1 MIDETDPAVALQA
14 AMFAA
19 CTNSA
24 ALQAIAGGV
33 RVFDRVSVSVFPF
46 VRIGEDLV
54 SPDDSACG
62 SVSEVFSTVRAYSR
76 RPGLVEVKQIAAV
89 LQDLLDM
96 RTGDLDVDGF
106 RLVVGNCEGVSFERH
121 ADGLTTQAIVN
132 FRYRL
137 APVAT
142 SRDYAAAGLLGE
154 LVGAASAAV
163 KIKATASATLGELT
177 GSASAVVFISASGDV
192 TLGELTGSA
201 SAAVKIKATASAT
214 LGELV
219 GAASAV
225 APIKATSAATLGEL
239 TGAAS
244 ASIAIKATASATLGE
259 LVGAA
264 SAVVPIKATA
274 AGTLGELTGA
284 ASAAVK
290 IKATASATLGELTG
304 AASAVVQ
311 IKATAAATLGELVG
325 AAAIAGQPAAELVGE
340 GALGELTGSASAAV
354 KIKATASATLGDLV
368 GAALASITTP
378 ATAAAPSV
386 VWAAFTSGSGT
397 YDMSGQDI
405 EEGDVILMVTIGPYI
420 NTATYGNHSVQ
431 YDGWTLIYT
440 NGSSSNATTLSY
452 RIVDAAYLL
461 VLDGARS
468 GNGAAT
474 QMNWCVRGADLAQFA
489 ATDMGGY
496 LKIADATVSTYG
508 NTGTNIDTATGTVDV
523 ADSLI
528 LSLGV
533 TQLGYL
539 AKTAPAGYTI
549 DAQGTAGGKSGHIAS
564 KAGPAVGTENPG
576 TWSGG
581 NTGTFRGYTLVIAP
595 L

>member
-142 SRDYAAAGLLGE
+142 SRDYAAAGELGE

-163 KIKATASATLGELT
+163 K
-177 GSASAVVFISASGDV
+177 
-192 TLGELTGSA
+192 
-201 SAAVKIKATASAT
+201 
-214 LGELV
+214 
-219 GAASAV
+219 
-225 APIKATSAATLGEL
+225 
-239 TGAAS
+239 
-244 ASIAIKATASATLGE
+244 IKATASATLGE

-284 ASAAVK
+284 
-290 IKATASATLGELTG
+290 
-304 AASAVVQ
+304 
-311 IKATAAATLGELVG
+311 
-325 AAAIAGQPAAELVGE
+325 
-340 GALGELTGSASAAV
+340 ASAAV

-533 TQLGYL
+533 TKLGYL

>member
-142 SRDYAAAGLLGE
+142 SRDYAAAGELGE

-354 KIKATASATLGDLV
+354 KIKATASATLGELV

-386 VWAAFTSGSGT
+386 VWAAFTEGGGS
-397 YDMSGQDI
+397 YDMSAQDVA
-405 EEGDVILMVTIGPYI
+405 EGDVIMMVTIGSYI
-420 NTATYGNHSVQ
+420 NTTTYGNHSVQ
-431 YDGWTLIYT
+431 YYGWTLIYT

-461 VLDGARS
+461 ALNGATS
-468 GNGAAT
+468 GNSVAK
-474 QMNWCVRGADLAQFA
+474 QMIWCVRGADLAQFA

-496 LKIADATVSTYG
+496 LEIADATVSTYG
-508 NTGTNIDTATGTVDV
+508 NTGTSIDTATGTVDDP
-523 ADSLI
+523 DSLI
-528 LSLGV
+528 FSLGV
-533 TQLGYL
+533 SRRRYF

-549 DAQGTAGGKSGHIAS
+549 VAQGTENAKSIHMAS

-576 TWSGG
+576 PWSGG
-581 NTGTFRGYTLVIAP
+581 STGTFRGYTLVIAP

>member
-142 SRDYAAAGLLGE
+142 SRDYAAAGELGE

-533 TQLGYL
+533 TKLGYL

>member
-1 MIDETDPAVALQA
+1 
-14 AMFAA
+14 
-19 CTNSA
+19 
-24 ALQAIAGGV
+24 
-33 RVFDRVSVSVFPF
+33 
-46 VRIGEDLV
+46 
-54 SPDDSACG
+54 
-62 SVSEVFSTVRAYSR
+62 
-76 RPGLVEVKQIAAV
+76 
-89 LQDLLDM
+89 
-96 RTGDLDVDGF
+96 
-106 RLVVGNCEGVSFERH
+106 
-121 ADGLTTQAIVN
+121 
-132 FRYRL
+132 
-137 APVAT
+137 
-142 SRDYAAAGLLGE
+142 
-154 LVGAASAAV
+154 
-163 KIKATASATLGELT
+163 
-177 GSASAVVFISASGDV
+177 
-192 TLGELTGSA
+192 
-201 SAAVKIKATASAT
+201 
-214 LGELV
+214 
-219 GAASAV
+219 
-225 APIKATSAATLGEL
+225 
-239 TGAAS
+239 
-244 ASIAIKATASATLGE
+244 

-284 ASAAVK
+284 
-290 IKATASATLGELTG
+290 
-304 AASAVVQ
+304 
-311 IKATAAATLGELVG
+311 
-325 AAAIAGQPAAELVGE
+325 
-340 GALGELTGSASAAV
+340 ASAAV

-533 TQLGYL
+533 TKLGYL

>member
-533 TQLGYL
+533 TKLGYL